1 MPVQGNTQQGKVQQ
15 ARQAMSQTNQ
25 QFLTEIGQLA
35 QLIEQMEPNQSLK
48 QLASQITTL
57 SSQVRFNEQTETK
70 I

>member
-1 MPVQGNTQQGKVQQ
+1 MPAQGKTQQGKVQQ
-15 ARQAMSQTNQ
+15 ARQALSQTNQ

-35 QLIEQMEPNQSLK
+35 QQIEQTETNQSLK

-57 SSQVRFNEQTETK
+57 SNQVKFNEQTETK